1 MADDVTDKFVRNVR
15 AGLNELLDR
24 LKEAEAGGTDGF
36 EHIGHDHDPN
46 AGAGAYTPPK
56 PESEKTLRDYYANL
70 ELEYG
75 ASMDEVKVA
84 YREMMRRY
92 HPDKYSSDPKMAELS
107 TQISQELTRAY
118 RAIEAYWETGGY

>member
-24 LKEAEAGGTDGF
+24 LKEVEEGGEGF
-36 EHIGHDHDPN
+36 EHIGQDEPDPS
-46 AGAGAYTPPK
+46 GKYTQPK

-75 ASMDEVKVA
+75 AGMDEVKVA

-92 HPDKYSSDPKMAELS
+92 HPDRYANDPNMADLS